1 MAELPPVNP
10 AYYHVRNQ
18 ENDPPPAYTP
28 PRSNGTQPVVPVLL
42 TFDVPLNSNVIGAAQ
57 TLDSL
62 QIPSTSSFNDA
73 YTQICECMG
82 VSEPPSFATSHITT
96 SKRKRGSEST
106 SMGQEP
112 SIPPKGFKDEA
123 AMLRE
128 HLKCAIHHQYCFV
141 MQDTQSI
148 RAWHEKILDY
158 EIDLWAKLWVS
169 AVLSQLQLK
178 FQLSFFAFGRPRHVL
193 TARIFLLSKSRLK
206 TLSFKDS
213 STNQN
218 DHEPIPDNLGI
229 LAVPDVH
236 IHNHY
241 PAPVPIS
248 PDTTSAQCPTTSS
261 SVPTGRRLS
270 NPLLLT
276 DKGGQ
281 RLSNHGS
288 LQDFD
293 DQRSTAPS
301 TSFITAVPK
310 KDSASGF
317 DEALFCQPATPLD
330 QAFSGISGT
339 SALDTQLIDHL
350 LQNVKSNNDSV
361 VVTYPSVMTVLNLM
375 DRQCGS
381 SSSHRM
387 ASYYRPLMEYGFGYM
402 HNVTLLAYDYAFFV
416 DSIGMPRDHVQDFIE
431 ICHSITLHAKQ
442 SQM

>member
-10 AYYHVRNQ
+10 
-18 ENDPPPAYTP
+18 
-28 PRSNGTQPVVPVLL
+28 
-42 TFDVPLNSNVIGAAQ
+42 AAQ

-73 YTQICECMG
+73 YTQICERMG

-112 SIPPKGFKDEA
+112 SVPPKGFKDEA

-141 MQDTQSI
+141 MQDTQSV

-158 EIDLWAKLWVS
+158 EIDLWAKLW
-169 AVLSQLQLK
+169 AK
-178 FQLSFFAFGRPRHVL
+178 
-193 TARIFLLSKSRLK
+193 ARVD
-206 TLSFKDS
+206 DS

-248 PDTTSAQCPTTSS
+248 PNTTSAQCPTTSS

-281 RLSNHGS
+281 RLSNHGG
-288 LQDFD
+288 LCH
-293 DQRSTAPS
+293 
-301 TSFITAVPK
+301 K
-310 KDSASGF
+310 AS
-317 DEALFCQPATPLD
+317 ET
-330 QAFSGISGT
+330 
-339 SALDTQLIDHL
+339 
-350 LQNVKSNNDSV
+350 
-361 VVTYPSVMTVLNLM
+361 
-375 DRQCGS
+375 
-381 SSSHRM
+381 
-387 ASYYRPLMEYGFGYM
+387 E
-402 HNVTLLAYDYAFFV
+402 
-416 DSIGMPRDHVQDFIE
+416 
-431 ICHSITLHAKQ
+431 
-442 SQM
+442 